1 MAREDPVRVALE
13 VIQAERP
20 AAREPVAP
28 STRTKV
34 IPAMK
39 PMPRVGVKA
48 VPRIP
53 DQASRTFPKG
63 TQHGYS
69 YVSGPSPSSWTRTPR
84 VRARAVFLPL
94 NLLRFLPP
102 RVSLAMEDL

>member
-13 VIQAERP
+13 VIQAERR

-34 IPAMK
+34 IPAVK

-48 VPRIP
+48 NNVLLGL
-53 DQASRTFPKG
+53 AYLFPKG

-69 YVSGPSPSSWTRTPR
+69 YVSGPSPCSWTRTPTRTRSGR
-84 VRARAVFLPL
+84 VH
-94 NLLRFLPP
+94 LLRFLPP